1 MGVDPVQNILSAKV
15 SHGQEE
21 RCQNGEFEGHT
32 QNHLQSLGY
41 ARITGTLGLC
51 LLNCPEGHL
60 LCCIGSY

>member
-15 SHGQEE
+15 AHGQEE

-41 ARITGTLGLC
+41 ARITGTLAYVC
-51 LLNCPEGHL
+51 
-60 LCCIGSY
+60 